1 MCPLLLN
8 LYLRNLI
15 QRHRFKYPLYE
26 NKYKF
31 SMLAPNS
38 FAEAPVV
45 YFQMFLDCIALFE
58 IEQV

>member
-1 MCPLLLN
+1 M
-8 LYLRNLI
+8 
-15 QRHRFKYPLYE
+15 HRFKYPLYE

-38 FAEAPVV
+38 FSEAPVV